1 MEEDEED
8 RGVKLGLGDFIFYS
22 ILVSKD
28 SFWEMNCSTIPITGW
43 QGEQLWGL
51 EHDPFLLLRHPHRTL
66 PHPRLLGPLQTRTAR
81 PPYQHHLWHGFLLRH

>member
-28 SFWEMNCSTIPITGW
+28 LIWEM
-43 QGEQLWGL
+43 
-51 EHDPFLLLRHPHRTL
+51 
-66 PHPRLLGPLQTRTAR
+66 
-81 PPYQHHLWHGFLLRH
+81 Y